1 MRRSMAIVVL
11 LLVILGGVA
20 LGVGAY
26 NAGLAHGLARS
37 EHAVQV
43 VGVVGPGFGFPFAL
57 LLFPLFFFLIL
68 ALVRGA
74 FWGRRWGGDGHG
86 HMSPPPWTKQGS
98 ARLDEWHRRAHE
110 GTEAEHA
117 GTGGEPS
124 QV

>member
-1 MRRSMAIVVL
+1 MAIVVL

-26 NAGLAHGLARS
+26 SAGVAHGLARS
-37 EHAVQV
+37 AHAVQV
-43 VGVVGPGFGFPFAL
+43 VRVVGPGFGFPFGL

-68 ALVRGA
+68 AVLRGA

-86 HMSPPPWTKQGS
+86 HTGPPWTKQGS
-98 ARLDEWHRRAHE
+98 NRLDDWHRRAHA
-110 GTEAEHA
+110 GAEAADHP
-117 GTGGEPS
+117 GTGGEAS